1 MGTVAT
7 LEEIKRVR
15 AEARDQGKSVVFTN
29 GCFDVLH
36 RGHVEYLAQASELG
50 DMLIVGVNSDA
61 SVRALKGEDRPVVTQ
76 EDRAAVLAA
85 LGCVDWVVIFD
96 DESVAG
102 LVAEVLPDVLAKG
115 GDYALDGIV
124 GREAVEA
131 AGGRVVAVASSVPQA
146 SSSEIIRKMERGSE
160 E

>member
-7 LEEIKRVR
+7 IEEIKQVR
-15 AEARDQGKSVVFTN
+15 EEARGQGRKVVFTN

-36 RGHVEYLAQASELG
+36 RGHVEYLAQARELG
-50 DMLIVGVNSDA
+50 DLLIVGVNSDA
-61 SVRALKGEDRPVVTQ
+61 SVRALKGEGRPVVGE

-96 DESVAG
+96 DASVAG
-102 LVAEVLPDVLAKG
+102 LVEEVLPDVLAKG
-115 GDYALDGIV
+115 GDYTLEGIV

-146 SSSEIIRKMERGSE
+146 SSSEIIRKMGEERGE
-160 E
+160 